1 LAEIQKRQTAVK
13 VSVGSILRGQYIKQD
28 GMLPNYVLLDDG
40 SQVSRVNIMGVVVGI
55 GEDSGFQSVFLDDGS
70 GKVSIRAFEQNDSL
84 SSLAIGDCVLIIGR
98 PREFSNEIYVLP
110 EIIKKIKNPKW
121 LEVRKSELEKN
132 KLTNPVEAVKIN
144 INKKDEPVE
153 KPDNIVEEEFV
164 ESSSNNKV
172 INKIKEL
179 DSGSGADFDDVIKQL
194 SPESEKVV
202 LSLMKTGDVFEVS
215 PGKLKV
221 LE

>member
-132 KLTNPVEAVKIN
+132 KLPNPVEAVKIN